1 MRMLH
6 RFSTWITQEMGK
18 TLPFRSLSPS
28 TRVFHFLLLMLVVI
42 SFTFSAKAG
51 SERIVLSTLSKE

>member
-1 MRMLH
+1 
-6 RFSTWITQEMGK
+6 MGK
-18 TLPFRSLSPS
+18 TLPFRFVSPAPAIS
-28 TRVFHFLLLMLVVI
+28 HFLLLMLVVI